1 MPDPIAPRNPNA
13 NADAWRRFDRETR
26 VTTDGGVRTVD
37 HGASIKPNLEA
48 AGKELGHIFTPD
60 HFEAAENARDGSLM
74 DKVRIGYAA
83 VREVTDVVTEPV
95 KAIKNVAD
103 AATHSVIGLKN
114 TVVKI
119 FG

>member
-13 NADAWRRFDRETR
+13 NADAWRRFDKETR
-26 VTTDGGVRTVD
+26 VSISEGTREVD
-37 HGASIKPNLEA
+37 HGASIAPNLKA
-48 AGKELGHIFTPD
+48 ALSQLGKIFTPD
-60 HFEAAENARDGSLM
+60 HFEAAENARDGSAM
-74 DKVRIGYAA
+74 DKVRTGYAA

-114 TVVKI
+114 SVVKI